1 MFNYIIIGAGVAGS
15 VVAERIATQLNQKVL
30 LVEKRNHIAGN
41 CYDFKNEHNILIH
54 KYGPHL
60 FHTNNKNV
68 VDYLSQFTT
77 WEIYNHQV
85 LAFVDGQKIPL
96 PFNLNTIYN
105 LFPNGL
111 AHKLEQKLLHIFDYG
126 TKIPILEL
134 KQSTDKELQFL
145 ANFIY
150 EKIFVNYTQKQWG
163 IDINRLDS
171 AVTSRVPIL
180 IGRDNRYFDDAYQF
194 MPKGG
199 YTQLVKKILHQK
211 NIKIMLNTDFH
222 EICNVEE
229 DGFYFMGQK
238 FNGKVIYTGQ
248 IDDLFNFR
256 FGELPYRSIDMQFET
271 LNQELYQPSSV
282 VNYPNN
288 YDFTRITEFKH
299 IHPINSPVTT
309 ILKEYPQKYI
319 QNNNDPYYPIF
330 IDKSKQQYQEYLQ
343 YSKKYSNLILLG
355 RLAEYKYY
363 DIDDVIE
370 RALNVF
376 HDEVKHA

>member
-1 MFNYIIIGAGVAGS
+1 V
-15 VVAERIATQLNQKVL
+15 
-30 LVEKRNHIAGN
+30 
-41 CYDFKNEHNILIH
+41 IH

-60 FHTNNKNV
+60 FHTNNKTV
-68 VDYLSQFTT
+68 IDYLSQFTS

-85 LAFVDGQKIPL
+85 LAFVDGQKIPI
-96 PFNLNTIYN
+96 PFNLNTIHK
-105 LFPNGL
+105 LFPTVL
-111 AHKLEQKLLHIFDYG
+111 ANKFEEKLLSVFDYN

-134 KQSTDKELQFL
+134 TQSTDTDLQFL

-163 IDINRLDS
+163 VNINTLDRAVS
-171 AVTSRVPIL
+171 ARVPIL
-180 IGRDNRYFDDAYQF
+180 IGRDNRYFNDTYQF

-199 YTQLVKKILHQK
+199 YTKLVENILYHK
-211 NIKIMLNTDFH
+211 NIKMMLNTDFH
-222 EICNVEE
+222 EICNLKE
-229 DGFYFMGQK
+229 DGFYFMDQK

-248 IDDLFNFR
+248 IDDLFSFR

-271 LNQELYQPSSV
+271 LNQELYQPTSV

-288 YDFTRITEFKH
+288 YNFTRITEFKH
-299 IHPINSPVTT
+299 IHPINTPVTT
-309 ILKEYPQKYI
+309 ILKEYPQQYVK
-319 QNNNDPYYPIF
+319 NHNEPYYPIF

-343 YSKKYSNLILLG
+343 YSEKYSNLILLG

-376 HDEVKHA
+376 NDEVKHG